1 MSVLVAVEGN
11 GEVAGGEVIDEV
23 GWEEVG
29 CCEGFFCEGD
39 PLEGNPGFCRGGI
52 GFWGDAGDV

>member
-1 MSVLVAVEGN
+1 MSVLVAVEGD
-11 GEVAGGEVIDEV
+11 GEIAGGEVFDEV

-39 PLEGNPGFCRGGI
+39 PFERDPRFGGGGV
-52 GFWGDAGDV
+52 GFWGDIGDV